1 MIGPTE
7 KLKELQGTAQRNF
20 LPGSHALLVSIR
32 GENASERRIQVL
44 TSADGVLQDVTEGTN
59 PAYTASGDLLFLN
72 GGQLWSAPLDLKRL
86 TLSAPPS
93 PVLLLAAF
101 PGPGAKIAISSGG
114 GRQVAWSRDGREI
127 FYRRADTMMA
137 VPVGADPTRAGLRG
151 RYLSSRDPSMVTM
164 PIESSTTQPPT
175 AGFWRCARAE
185 GRATTRYES
194 SPIGSR
200 R

>member
-1 MIGPTE
+1 MSTNSTAAGLFKVASSGGSPQMIGPTE

-44 TSADGVLQDVTEGTN
+44 TSADG
-59 PAYTASGDLLFLN
+59 
-72 GGQLWSAPLDLKRL
+72 
-86 TLSAPPS
+86 
-93 PVLLLAAF
+93 
-101 PGPGAKIAISSGG
+101 
-114 GRQVAWSRDGREI
+114 
-127 FYRRADTMMA
+127 
-137 VPVGADPTRAGLRG
+137 GLRG